1 MQIETVEEFIAGL
14 QGVATLHGWDFPN
27 HYTNPASR
35 DARTQLRAA
44 LSQLRQGEEAMRSAR
59 DLLREAA
66 IQDGISEDVEAE
78 LRRLLKAVNEMLNVR
93 PIP

>member
-1 MQIETVEEFIAGL
+1 
-14 QGVATLHGWDFPN
+14 
-27 HYTNPASR
+27 
-35 DARTQLRAA
+35 
-44 LSQLRQGEEAMRSAR
+44 MRSAR